1 MARLRDIVL
10 EGLIDPRSRSPIEDR
25 PYTTGKTLVVDGG
38 WSLR

>member
-10 EGLIDPRSRSPIEDR
+10 EGLIDARSRSPIEDR
-25 PYTTGKTLVVDGG
+25 TDTTAKTFVVDGG